1 MGGYGSDIERL
12 YPGFQELARAGR
24 WNAFASRLAEEG
36 LSWWFEMDV
45 PAIGHHLN
53 ALEGH
58 RPGGWSPRLMFLE
71 GAVSPLPASRGPK
84 EVLRDITFLYR
95 VFQVQRDVEALAGA
109 CGLAVA
115 ATWDFGVEWSRC
127 RPWLARID
135 SISGHP
141 RLSPLARSS
150 VLAFR
155 ALMHIFHSGDLE
167 AALRVLE
174 NQRAA
179 AEDARSAAMTL
190 FGATLQA
197 MALAYAGRTERAVVL
212 LEETSPFLELAS
224 PFSYTRLYHPIMR
237 GIVLCAAN
245 RPADAYEVLRAV
257 GNGFPP
263 EYMRVSV
270 SLLLL
275 GARLLAASLARHV
288 DELPL
293 LEANVRQLAV
303 GEQVHFF
310 AALMHFSVGTYY
322 LRAGRPYK
330 ALVHGERGE
339 RAALRAESFAAT
351 AMNRILQAQA
361 LADLNEKDDAAG
373 RLDQA
378 VARCRKKRFLLFM
391 EGAALERAALMVER
405 GETERARDLLDE
417 IRGLLPPG
425 RPLLSAF
432 RSPEFTQAVLA
443 RAGWGETPGIQ
454 GAGWAPD
461 PDRPVRI
468 RALGGFSVTML
479 GHTVYDR
486 RWKSSR
492 TQQLLKL
499 LLALGGEKVPVD
511 HLVELLWPDAAGDQG
526 RANLKTTLAR
536 LRRIGL
542 PEGAEP
548 VRWLHLRHG
557 RLSLS
562 RSVVFADVLAFE
574 AAVREVREAPAAE
587 KICGALDLYKG
598 DFLPG
603 DNAFGLIETRR
614 EELRRHHVRLVEHL
628 VELER
633 QGRFQGDLGEVVSQ
647 ALAANPSAERLYVL
661 KMEHLLRRGYPVE
674 AIRTFQQAESYFR
687 DAFGVRPGT
696 ELCRLVN
703 LARRGRVT

>member
-1 MGGYGSDIERL
+1 MGGCGRDSEL
-12 YPGFQELARAGR
+12 LFPEFQNLARAGR

-45 PAIGHHLN
+45 PAIGRHLE
-53 ALEGH
+53 ALGRH
-58 RPGGWSPRLMFLE
+58 RPSGWSPRLMFLK

-84 EVLRDITFLYR
+84 DVLRDITLLYR
-95 VFQVQRDVEALAGA
+95 VFQVQQDVEAVAGV

-115 ATWDFGVEWSRC
+115 AAWDFGVEWSRC
-127 RPWLARID
+127 RPWLERIE
-135 SISGHP
+135 SLSEHP
-141 RLSPLARSS
+141 RLSPLARAS

-167 AALRVLE
+167 SALRALE
-174 NQRAA
+174 DQRTA
-179 AEDARSAAMTL
+179 AEEARSAAMTL

-197 MALAYAGRTERAVVL
+197 MALAYAGRTERAVVV
-212 LEETSPFLELAS
+212 LEETSPFLGLAS
-224 PFSYTRLYHPIMR
+224 PTSYTCLYHAIMY
-237 GIVLCAAN
+237 GIVLCTAN
-245 RPADAYEVLRAV
+245 RPADAYKVLRPV
-257 GNGFPP
+257 GEGFPP
-263 EYMRVSV
+263 EHMRVSV

-288 DELPL
+288 DDLPL

-330 ALVHGERGE
+330 ALVHAERGE
-339 RAALRAESFAAT
+339 RAALRAESFAAA
-351 AMNRILQAQA
+351 AMNQILQAQA
-361 LADLNEKDDAAG
+361 LADLNEKDDAAA

-378 VARCRKKRFLLFM
+378 VARCREKNFLLFV

-405 GETERARDLLDE
+405 GETERARGLLDE

-432 RSPEFTQAVLA
+432 RPPEFTQAVLA
-443 RAGWGETPGIQ
+443 RAGWGDGPEVRGPG
-454 GAGWAPD
+454 WDPD

-468 RALGGFSVTML
+468 CALGGFSVTML

-511 HLVELLWPDAAGDQG
+511 HLVEFLWPDAAGDQG
-526 RANLKTTLAR
+526 RANLKTALAR
-536 LRRIGL
+536 LRRVGL

-574 AAVREVREAPAAE
+574 AAVQEVREFPTAE
-587 KICGALDLYKG
+587 TICRALDLYKG

-603 DNAFGLIETRR
+603 DNTFGVIESRR
-614 EELRRHHVRLVEHL
+614 EEFRRHHVRLVEHL
-628 VELER
+628 VELEK
-633 QGRFQGDLGEVVSQ
+633 QGRFQGDLGELVSQ

-674 AIRTFQQAESYFR
+674 AIRTFRQAESYFR
-687 DAFGVRPGT
+687 NAFGVRPGT
-696 ELCRLVN
+696 ELRRLVS
-703 LARRGRVT
+703 LARRGRIV